1 MFLIPNQKEI
11 FFLVKKN
18 LTQKS
23 FILVYVYY
31 MGSQIA
37 LNFWMVVVRSVS
49 SKKRFSRRRKSNV
62 DLTAVSH
69 IKIVSK

>member
-1 MFLIPNQKEI
+1 MKIINKYSHALMILIPNQKEI

-37 LNFWMVVVRSVS
+37 LNFWVVVVRSVS
-49 SKKRFSRRRKSNV
+49 SKNDSHADENQM
-62 DLTAVSH
+62 LT
-69 IKIVSK
+69 